1 MQDSLLEA
9 LFWRIARGL
18 PESVLRDAFRRL
30 PPAEAQ
36 REMITEVFRRHPM
49 ENPTAVE
56 LAVDAK
62 MSPRHLTSLC
72 KEIFSTSSAR
82 FLLHIKLHQAEE
94 MLHYRGQIVKEG
106 SDTLGLANPYH
117 FSRVYRRVYSRPP
130 SQI

>member
-18 PESVLRDAFRRL
+18 HESVLRDAFRRL
-30 PPAEAQ
+30 PQAEAQ

-49 ENPTAVE
+49 GNPTAGE
-56 LAVDAK
+56 LAADAK

-72 KEIFSTSSAR
+72 KEIFSTSPAR
-82 FLLHIKLHQAEE
+82 LLLHIKLRRAEE
-94 MLHYRGQIVKEG
+94 MLHYRCQNVKEG

-117 FSRVYRRVYSRPP
+117 FSRVFKREYGRPP